1 MVHEKQGNPR
11 TCKATTTAG
20 SACSAQPVRPDGFC
34 YWHSPAL
41 ATERA
46 AARRRGG
53 EHRSNRLRAAKLL
66 PAALTSDDLLVTLSR
81 VIHAAERGSVEPGV
95 VTCISGAARTM
106 TEIRKTT
113 EIEQRLADLEAR
125 AGIGNNDRRFG

>member
-1 MVHEKQGNPR
+1 MLR
-11 TCKATTTAG
+11 TCQATTTAG

-41 ATERA
+41 ATERT

-53 EHRSNRLRAAKLL
+53 EHRSNRLRAAKAM

-81 VIHAAERGSVEPGV
+81 VIAKAEKGEIEPGPANA
-95 VTCISGAARTM
+95 ISSLARAM
-106 TEIRKTT
+106 NAIRETT
-113 EIEQRLADLEAR
+113 EIEQRLADLER
-125 AGIGNNDRRFG
+125 RLNTSNDRRIS